1 MRLLPRP
8 TSAPYFTSLASA
20 LLACALA
27 AACTKPA
34 PPSAGADAASS
45 GPTVPPAPSATAT
58 AAPSARVET
67 KVPKGKV
74 VIEKSVARAY
84 ADGLKKGRTETLA
97 KRYDAAVAGFDA
109 ALAALPGDARALAE
123 RGYARLL
130 AGKYDAARADLREAE
145 SRTKDPKLLA
155 QIHFNHGLVAEKLS
169 RADEAKASFARSNA
183 LNPTKAAA
191 AKLSPGGACEAVVA
205 VGTEATFV
213 ANTWAAAYE
222 ALRSADPRAS
232 ADSKLGTEAAAK
244 ERLCTRAP
252 AGHCEDVLSFSTEA
266 ETTNWAFHP
275 VLKVDGGYLIGKEA
289 LSERYD
295 LPCGGEEKLVI
306 TESGGLRMLKFENE
320 TGMRV
325 PVCAGANGDELGD
338 CGPNDV
344 PVTSACGTAP
354 ASLAVAIFDV
364 AKKKLAATVRAPGED
379 KKPPVVTLEGRTLK
393 VTGAGCS
400 VRTEL

>member
-1 MRLLPRP
+1 
-8 TSAPYFTSLASA
+8 
-20 LLACALA
+20 
-27 AACTKPA
+27 

-58 AAPSARVET
+58 AAPSAAAAP
-67 KVPKGKV
+67 KVQKGKV
-74 VIEKSVARAY
+74 VIEKSIARAY

-109 ALAALPGDARALAE
+109 ALVALPGDARAISE

-155 QIHFNHGLVAEKLS
+155 QIHFNHGLVAEKLN
-169 RADEAKASFARSNA
+169 RADEAKASFARSNS

-191 AKLSPGGACEAVVA
+191 AKLTGGAACEAVVA
-205 VGTEATFV
+205 LGTEGTFV
-213 ANTWAAAYE
+213 ANSWAAAYE
-222 ALRSADPRAS
+222 ALRTADPQAS
-232 ADSKLGTEAAAK
+232 ADTKLGTEAAAK
-244 ERLCTRAP
+244 ERLCARAP

-266 ETTNWAFHP
+266 EATSWAFHP

-295 LPCGGEEKLVI
+295 MPCGGDEKLVI
-306 TESGGLRMLKFENE
+306 TESGGLRMLRFENE

-325 PVCAGANGDELGD
+325 PVCAGTNGDELSD
-338 CGPNDV
+338 CGPNDI

-364 AKKKLAATVRAPGED
+364 AKKKLAATVRASGDD

-393 VTGAGCS
+393 VSGAGCN
-400 VRTEL
+400 VRTDL